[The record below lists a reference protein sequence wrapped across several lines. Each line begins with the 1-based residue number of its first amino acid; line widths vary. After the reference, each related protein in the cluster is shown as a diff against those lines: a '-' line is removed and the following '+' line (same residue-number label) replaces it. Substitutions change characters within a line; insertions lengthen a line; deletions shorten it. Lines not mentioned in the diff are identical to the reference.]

1 MRETVRKPK
10 HGSDEWLML
19 RHRDRDGFA
28 IVAASEAAAVHGEHK
43 YISKY
48 GLAVAKMADL
58 PVAAEANRAMDRGNR
73 LEPVLLSWLGDELG
87 IQLSE
92 PKVMYAM
99 YEHGLI
105 ATLDGIDTGSCLSDA
120 TSPVVVAE
128 IKTFNREWRGQLP
141 RHWYWQGVQQAI
153 CAGVN
158 QIAWG
163 VFDST
168 LDLHVHLQD
177 VSDDEKL
184 EHIYAVRSFLEMVH
198 ANEIPAEWPASYDEI
213 SSMYP
218 TSNGDTVDVT
228 EHASVFERLR
238 EVQATKK
245 LLAEEEELLK
255 VTVGQ
260 VLGTNEIGTVNG
272 NQVVSWKPQSRKSF
286 DSKRFQAEHKD
297 LYDQYQTSSS
307 FRVMR
312 FKGEK

>member
-1 MRETVRKPK
+1 MIEAVRKPK
-10 HGSDEWLML
+10 HGSDDWLML

-28 IVAASEAAAVHGEHK
+28 VVAASEAAAVHGEHK

-48 GLAVAKMADL
+48 GLAVAKLADR

-73 LEPVLLSWLGDELG
+73 LEPVLLSWLGDEIG

-92 PKVMYAM
+92 PKMMYAV
-99 YEHGLI
+99 YEHGVI
-105 ATLDGIDTGSCLSDA
+105 ATLDGIDTGSCLADA
-120 TSPVVVAE
+120 TRPVVVAE
-128 IKTFNREWRGQLP
+128 IKTLNREWRGQLP

-153 CAGVN
+153 CAGVD
-158 QIAWG
+158 QIVWG
-163 VFDST
+163 IFDST
-168 LDLHVHLQD
+168 LDLHVHYQL

-184 EHIYAVRSFLEMVH
+184 EHVYAVRKFLEFVH
-198 ANEIPAEWPASYDEI
+198 ANEIPAEWPATYDEI
-213 SSMYP
+213 SAHYP
-218 TSNGDTVDVT
+218 QSDGNSIDITD
-228 EHASVFERLR
+228 HAALFDRLR
-238 EVQATKK
+238 EVQAAKK
-245 LLAEEEELLK
+245 LLVEEEEQLK
-255 VTVGQ
+255 VAVGQ
-260 VLGTNEIGTVNG
+260 LLGSNEVGMING

>member
-1 MRETVRKPK
+1 MRETVRKPQ
-10 HGSDEWLML
+10 HGSDDWLML

-48 GLAVAKMADL
+48 GLAVAKMADK

-73 LEPVLLSWLGDELG
+73 LEPVLLSWLGDQLG
-87 IQLSE
+87 VQLSE
-92 PKVMYAM
+92 PKVMYAA

-105 ATLDGIDTGSCLSDA
+105 ATLDGIDTGSCLADA
-120 TSPVVVAE
+120 SNPVVVAE
-128 IKTFNREWRGQLP
+128 IKTYNREWRGVLP

-153 CAGVN
+153 CAGVDK
-158 QIAWG
+158 IYWG
-163 VFDST
+163 IFDST
-168 LDLHVHLQD
+168 LDLHVHLQE
-177 VSDDEKL
+177 VTDDEKL
-184 EHIYAVRSFLEMVH
+184 EHIYAVREFLEMVH
-198 ANEIPAEWPASYDEI
+198 ANEIPAEWPATYDEI

-218 TSNGDTVDVT
+218 ESNGDTVDLT
-228 EHASVFERLR
+228 GQAELFTRLR
-238 EVQATKK
+238 EVQAAKK
-245 LLAEEEELLK
+245 LAAEEEEELK
-255 VTVGQ
+255 VAIGQ
-260 VLGTNEIGTVNG
+260 LLGSNEIGVVDG

-286 DSKRFQAEHKD
+286 DSKRFQADHKD